1 MKLFV
6 GLGNPGAK
14 YAANRHNVGF
24 RAIDRMAEMHKL
36 GPWRRRF
43 QGEVVE
49 GRIGEDR
56 VLLLKP
62 MTYMN
67 ESGRA
72 VGEAVRFYKLRPEDV
87 IVLHDELD
95 VAPGKLKVKKG
106 GGNAGHNGL
115 KSITSHI
122 GPEFW
127 RVRIGIGH
135 PGERSQVSQYVLQDF
150 ARSDAA
156 WLDSLIEAIARAAG
170 QLVMGGD
177 ARFLNDVARMTRE
190 LEPAHEAVHTAAPGH
205 SITAAAPV
213 SAQQPAAPAAP
224 RPAPPASAERERGGL
239 ADKLRRW
246 FGR

>member
-24 RAIDRMAEMHKL
+24 CAVDRMAEVHRM

-49 GRIGEDR
+49 GRLGDDR

-95 VAPGKLKVKKG
+95 VAPGKVKVKKG
-106 GGNAGHNGL
+106 GGHAGHNGL
-115 KSITSHI
+115 KSIASHI

-135 PGERSQVSQYVLQDF
+135 PGERSLVVNYVLQDF
-150 ARSDAA
+150 AKADAA
-156 WLDSLIEAIARAAG
+156 WLDSLIDAIARSGAQLAAG
-170 QLVMGGD
+170 ED
-177 ARFLNDVARMTRE
+177 ARFLNDVARLTRE
-190 LEPAHEAVHTAAPGH
+190 LEPVRERVG
-205 SITAAAPV
+205 AAPV
-213 SAQQPAAPAAP
+213 TVSSAQRPASPGPAPAAS
-224 RPAPPASAERERGGL
+224 AASGGNGGL